1 MTRVAKPCALLTRAF
16 ALSLLATGALSA
28 QEPTGGD
35 SAAVAVGDAL
45 QARPLAPLQSL
56 VEELTASERRVDE
69 IEQNLAVAEGAQ
81 IGLFEFQRRRRWIE
95 HHDILV
101 RLGEEI
107 GRVGAEN
114 VDSATVAFAAAALER
129 ELLVGREWLADVR
142 GEAFALLE
150 ELPFTAP
157 DSLVEKEIEFSA
169 LNAGI
174 DQLMAALADD
184 YELAPTLGLDVA
196 EEAAAHD
203 SASVERAEL
212 LSAVLEFAQSE
223 IEEYRSWLVKP
234 GVDTVAVDFRIAAA
248 EERVTGMTASLEAM
262 SELLARRGFDTAEY
276 RRLIV
281 ATTGVITT
289 EVLDTRVLGGL
300 LAEWGVAAT
309 EWLMSNLTTLLFRA
323 VLILLLFVAAVWLSR
338 VFQSTVRKGIAR
350 LQLSSL
356 VKNLIVSGSG
366 KLVWLVAALFV
377 LSVVGVDL
385 GPMLAGLGI
394 VGFVVGFALQDTLA
408 NFASGLMIMIYRPFD
423 VGDFVTTGGVTG
435 KVKDLTLV
443 STVIQTLDNKR
454 IIVPNN
460 KVWGDVINNA
470 TAERIRRVDL
480 VFGISYADD
489 VDQARAVLED
499 LVAHDERV
507 LTDPEPMV
515 RVDSLGDSS
524 VNLICRPWC
533 RTEDVWELKWD
544 LTRAVKKRFD
554 AEGIT
559 IPFPQR
565 DVHVYQE
572 GAATP

>member
-107 GRVGAEN
+107 GRMGAEN

-150 ELPFTAP
+150 ELPSTAP

-356 VKNLIVSGSG
+356 IKNLIVAGSG

-572 GAATP
+572 GAATS

>member
-1 MTRVAKPCALLTRAF
+1 MTPVVKTCAFLTGAI
-16 ALSLLATGALSA
+16 ALSVLSTGALAA

-35 SAAVAVGDAL
+35 SAAVAAGDAL
-45 QARPLAPLQSL
+45 QARQLTPLQSL
-56 VEELTASERRVDE
+56 VDELTASERRVDE
-69 IEQNLAVAEGAQ
+69 IERNLAVAEGAQ

-129 ELLVGREWLADVR
+129 ELSVGREWLADVR
-142 GEAFALLE
+142 GEAFTLLE
-150 ELPFTAP
+150 QLPSTAP

-248 EERVTGMTASLEAM
+248 EERVTGMTASLQAM
-262 SELLARRGFDTAEY
+262 SRLLARRGFDTAEY

-281 ATTGVITT
+281 ATTGVIST

-300 LAEWGVAAT
+300 LAESGVAAT
-309 EWLMSNLTTLLFRA
+309 EWLMSNLTTLLFRT
-323 VLILLLFVAAVWLSR
+323 VLIGLLFVAAVWLSR
-338 VFQSTVRKGIAR
+338 VVQSTVRKGIAR

-356 VKNLIVSGSG
+356 IKNLIVSGSG

-377 LSVVGVDL
+377 LSVSESTWGRCSR
-385 GPMLAGLGI
+385 GSASWGSWW
-394 VGFVVGFALQDTLA
+394 AL
-408 NFASGLMIMIYRPFD
+408 PF
-423 VGDFVTTGGVTG
+423 
-435 KVKDLTLV
+435 
-443 STVIQTLDNKR
+443 
-454 IIVPNN
+454 
-460 KVWGDVINNA
+460 
-470 TAERIRRVDL
+470 RIRWPTSR
-480 VFGISYADD
+480 
-489 VDQARAVLED
+489 
-499 LVAHDERV
+499 
-507 LTDPEPMV
+507 
-515 RVDSLGDSS
+515 
-524 VNLICRPWC
+524 
-533 RTEDVWELKWD
+533 
-544 LTRAVKKRFD
+544 
-554 AEGIT
+554 
-559 IPFPQR
+559 R
-565 DVHVYQE
+565 D
-572 GAATP
+572 

>member
-356 VKNLIVSGSG
+356 IKNLIVSGSG

-572 GAATP
+572 GAATS